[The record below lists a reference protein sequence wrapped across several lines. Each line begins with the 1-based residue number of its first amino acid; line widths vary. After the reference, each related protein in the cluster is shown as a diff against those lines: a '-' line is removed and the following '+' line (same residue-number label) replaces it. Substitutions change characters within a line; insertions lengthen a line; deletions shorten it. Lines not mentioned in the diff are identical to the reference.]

1 MADGT
6 ATNFFERQDAA
17 HRKTGLLVAYF
28 SLCVAAIIVGIYF
41 STLAIFFYADTKQV
55 LEREPG
61 ASIGWWNAELFLGVC
76 AGTLVVIALGSL
88 YKTATLRKGGTA
100 VATLLGGRQI
110 APETQVLHE
119 RRLMNIVEEMAIASG
134 IPVPPVFVLEH
145 EQGIN
150 AFAAGWT
157 PGDAVVAVTRGT
169 LELLDR
175 DELQGVVAHEFSHI
189 LNSDMR
195 LNIRL
200 MGIVHGILVVALI
213 GYVLLRTAGARRVYF
228 SSRRNN
234 NGAPLLVLGLAL
246 VIIGYAGVFF
256 GRLIK
261 SAVSREREF
270 LADASAV
277 QFTRNPEGIAGALKK
292 IGGLMYGSGIEN
304 THAEEASHLFFGNV
318 VSSWFSLLS
327 THPPLKERIKRLDP
341 AFDGH
346 FTAVKPG
353 RLAAAEPASDRPKRA
368 ALRPG
373 TVDGAFGR
381 VGEPLRAPLEP
392 LEAVLQIGAPGIEH
406 LAFAALLLEEL
417 PDRLHQAAQNPFGAR
432 AVIFALLLD
441 DEEAVRTRQLER
453 LAEHADRAVYEET
466 RKLSGLVAAVRPESR
481 LPLVDLTFP
490 ALRTLSEEQYRS
502 FRENVVQLVRA
513 DKKIQLFEYVLHHM
527 LVRHLDEQFSMAK
540 RPRTRYYSIKPML
553 DECAAIL
560 SLLAHL
566 GHKNPQ
572 DAKAAFEKGAEHLK
586 TNGANVQLIPRE
598 ECGLKEV
605 DRALEKLRETAP
617 GIKKRVLAACVAS
630 IATDGKV
637 TVGEGELLRGIAD
650 SLDCPMPP
658 FLPGQELHATE

>member
-1 MADGT
+1 MATGT

-17 HRKTGLLVAYF
+17 HRKTGLLIAYF
-28 SLCVAAIIVGIYF
+28 SVCVVAIVAGIYF
-41 STLAIFFYADTKQV
+41 AVLGIFFYADMKQV
-55 LEREPG
+55 VEREPS
-61 ASIGWWNAELFLGVC
+61 APFGWWNAELLLGVS
-76 AGTLVVIALGSL
+76 AGTLAVIGLGSL
-88 YKTATLRKGGTA
+88 YKTASLRRGGTA

-110 APETQVLHE
+110 PPETGDLHE
-119 RRLMNIVEEMAIASG
+119 RRLMNVVEEMAIASG
-134 IPVPPVFVLEH
+134 IPVPPVFVLER
-145 EQGIN
+145 EKGIN

-213 GYVLLRTAGARRVYF
+213 GYVLLRTAGTRRVYF
-228 SSRRNN
+228 SRRRGDS
-234 NGAPLLVLGLAL
+234 GAPLLVLGLAL
-246 VIIGYAGVFF
+246 IIIGYAGVFF

-277 QFTRNPEGIAGALKK
+277 QFTRNPLGIAGALKK

-304 THAEEASHLFFGNV
+304 THAEEASHLFFGSV

-327 THPPLKERIKRLDP
+327 THPPLAERIKRLDP
-341 AFDGH
+341 AFDGS
-346 FTAVKPG
+346 FAAVKPA
-353 RLAAAEPASDRPKRA
+353 RPVQAEQPPDRSKQAARRSRTA
-368 ALRPG
+368 A
-373 TVDGAFGR
+373 GAFGR
-381 VGEPLRAPLEP
+381 ASEPLRAPLEP
-392 LEAVLQIGAPGIEH
+392 LETVLQIGAPGIEH

-441 DEEAVRTRQLER
+441 DDVAIRTRQLER

-466 RKLSGLVAAVRPESR
+466 RRISSLVAAVRPESR

-490 ALRTLSEEQYRS
+490 ALRTLSDEQYRS

-513 DKKIQLFEYVLHHM
+513 DKKIGLFEYVLHHM
-527 LVRHLDEQFSMAK
+527 LVRHLDEQFGVVK
-540 RPRTRYYSIKPML
+540 RPRTRYYSLKPML
-553 DECAAIL
+553 DECTAIL

-572 DAKAAFEKGAEHLK
+572 DAKVAFDKGAEHLQSGGP
-586 TNGANVQLIPRE
+586 NLPLLPRD
-598 ECGLKEV
+598 ECSLKEV
-605 DRALEKLRETAP
+605 DRALDKLRETSP
-617 GIKKRVLAACVAS
+617 GIKKRVLSACVAS

-637 TVGEGELLRGIAD
+637 TVGEGELLRAIAD

-658 FLPGQELHATE
+658 FLPGQEIDAAE